1 MTASAETK
9 KSASISGEDVFA
21 EITSLSKKLITEML
35 LRMIESA
42 GDYHSWSLSDQ
53 DGVRLIKLA
62 KHKQRIICSSF
73 LFQLNKYFTEFKSD
87 KESPSREKGARD
99 WQIIG
104 LGANRTAETDVLQEI
119 TTRYKNAFKE
129 FDQSIVKRLQ
139 ACVKRPRASIYQ
151 NPLQV
156 KRLCE
161 SFQYAIDSLNLEAN
175 YKIALYHL
183 FADRFIESLGPLY
196 RSIDQALFDYG
207 MLKDIPAARIHLRN
221 IDGLSES
228 KPPPKMKPDQSACL
242 LMLLQRYKEKSR
254 NQSSQYNNLFTE
266 MKQSFSRYGLDEHDQ
281 QIDQLKLMFK
291 LIFEDEDLP
300 SPVKQQLARLQI
312 YVFITA
318 IQEDGFLRRS
328 SNPARR
334 LLDGVI
340 SSEVE
345 IARGDNP
352 EFSGIQFIR
361 KHIDKLARR
370 GFITVDSYAEM
381 LEGYKAYLKENET
394 TIRRARKLE
403 ATRKVLPLVKSR
415 LSEIAQPLRIQGT
428 SLILFEKV
436 WLPLLVQIALQ
447 QGMDSDPWH
456 KTIAMVT
463 KQVWSLIPKS
473 SRQEQEE
480 LRVVLPNVAHS
491 LHRAMRS
498 LKLAESLQQSLR
510 DYLKLEQQNV
520 VETTAHNIVEAKRKT
535 RSLSAQSF
543 EPMEDTTEFDEMM
556 QTGVFQI
563 PSDMLE
569 AFNSVKPEKPRKI
582 NQVSALSMGEWVNIR
597 QGGQKLLAKVAWKS
611 EDASLFIFVDRDGK
625 RICELDTQQLAE
637 QFESGEVSLMGGD
650 STDAEKS
657 RFSFMKPLH

>member
-1 MTASAETK
+1 MTHPAQNQ
-9 KSASISGEDVFA
+9 KSDSISGEDVFA
-21 EITSLSKKLITEML
+21 EITSLSKKSITEML
-35 LRMIESA
+35 VRMIESA
-42 GDYHSWSLSDQ
+42 EDYHSWSLSDQ
-53 DGVRLIKLA
+53 DGTRMIKLI

-73 LFQLNKYFTEFKSD
+73 SFQLNKHFAEFKSD
-87 KESPSREKGARD
+87 TESVSREKGARD

-104 LGANRTAETDVLQEI
+104 LGVNGTTETDVLQEI
-119 TTRYKNAFKE
+119 TARYSDAFKV
-129 FDQSIVKRLQ
+129 FDQAIVKRLQ
-139 ACVKRPRASIYQ
+139 ACIKRTRASIYE

-161 SFQYAIDSLNLEAN
+161 SFQYAIDALNMEVN

-183 FADRFIESLGPLY
+183 FADRFLEALGPLY
-196 RSIDQALFDYG
+196 KRIDQALIDYG
-207 MLKDIPAARIHLRN
+207 MLTDIPPARIQLRD

-228 KPPPKMKPDQSACL
+228 NPPSTIKPGESVTL
-242 LMLLQRYKEKSR
+242 LMLLQRYKENSR
-254 NQSSQYNNLFTE
+254 NQSNEYKNLFTE
-266 MKQSFSRYGLDEHDQ
+266 LKQTFASSGLDEYDE
-281 QIDQLKLMFK
+281 QIDQLNLMFK

-300 SPVKQQLARLQI
+300 SAVKKQLARLQI

-334 LLDGVI
+334 LLDGII

-345 IARGDNP
+345 IARGDNA

-361 KHIDKLARR
+361 EHIDGLARR
-370 GFITVDSYAEM
+370 EFITVDSYAEM
-381 LEGYKAYLKENET
+381 LKEYQAYLQGNEVA
-394 TIRRARKLE
+394 IRRTRRLE
-403 ATRKVLPLVKSR
+403 ATAKVLPLVKSR

-428 SLILFEKV
+428 SIILFEKV
-436 WLPLLVQIALQ
+436 WLPLMVQIALQ

-456 KTIAMVT
+456 KTVAMVK

-473 SRQEQEE
+473 TLQEQEE
-480 LRVVLPNVAHS
+480 LRLALPNVAHS

-498 LKLAESLQQSLR
+498 LKLAEPLQQSLR
-510 DYLKLEQQNV
+510 DYFKLEQQNV

-543 EPMEDTTEFDEMM
+543 DNMEDTTEFDAMM

-563 PSDMLE
+563 PTDMLE
-569 AFNSVKPEKPRKI
+569 AFNAVKPVKPKKI
-582 NQVSALSMGEWVNIR
+582 GQVSALSVGEWVNIR
-597 QGGQKLLAKVAWKS
+597 QDGQKLLGKVAWKS

-625 RICELDTQQLAE
+625 RICEVDAQKLAE
-637 QFESGEVSLMGGD
+637 QFETGEVSLTDGG
-650 STDAEKS
+650 STDSEKT
-657 RFSFMKPLH
+657 RFSFMKSF

>member
-1 MTASAETK
+1 MTRPVQNQNPD
-9 KSASISGEDVFA
+9 SISGEEVFA

-35 LRMIESA
+35 VRMIESA

-53 DGVRLIKLA
+53 DGARMIKLV

-73 LFQLNKYFTEFKSD
+73 SFQFNKHFAEFKSGN
-87 KESPSREKGARD
+87 ESMAREKGARD
-99 WQIIG
+99 WQILG
-104 LGANRTAETDVLQEI
+104 LGANGTAETDVLQEI
-119 TTRYKNAFKE
+119 TTRYNDAFKE
-129 FDQSIVKRLQ
+129 FDKTILKRLQ
-139 ACVKRPRASIYQ
+139 ACIKRPRASIYE

-161 SFQYAIDSLNLEAN
+161 SFQYAIDSLNLEVS

-196 RSIDQALFDYG
+196 RRVDRALIDHG
-207 MLKDIPAARIHLRN
+207 MLTEIPTASIHLRN
-221 IDGLSES
+221 SDGLSAS
-228 KPPPKMKPDQSACL
+228 TSPSTIKLDQTACQL
-242 LMLLQRYKEKSR
+242 ILLQRYKEKSR
-254 NQSSQYNNLFTE
+254 TQSSQYKNLFPE
-266 MKQSFSRYGLDEHDQ
+266 LKQDFATYGLDEHDEP
-281 QIDQLKLMFK
+281 IDQLNLMFK

-300 SPVKQQLARLQI
+300 LPVKQQLARLQI

-334 LLDGVI
+334 LLDGII

-345 IARGDNP
+345 IAKGSNP

-361 KHIDKLARR
+361 NHIDELTNR

-381 LEGYKAYLKENET
+381 LEAYRKHLQEHEIA
-394 TIRRARKLE
+394 IRKARKLE

-415 LSEIAQPLRIQGT
+415 LSEIAQPLKIQGT
-428 SLILFEKV
+428 PLILFEKV
-436 WLPLLVQIALQ
+436 WLPLMVQIALQ

-456 KTIAMVT
+456 KTIAMVQ

-473 SRQEQEE
+473 TLEEQEE
-480 LRVVLPNVAHS
+480 LQIALPNVAHS

-510 DYLKLEQQNV
+510 DYLKLEQQDV
-520 VETTAHNIVEAKRKT
+520 VEKTARNIIEAKRRT

-543 EPMEDTTEFDEMM
+543 DTMEDNTEFDAMM

-563 PSDMLE
+563 PADMLD
-569 AFNSVKPEKPRKI
+569 AFNSVKPEKPKKI
-582 NQVSALSMGEWVNIR
+582 NQVEVLSIGEWVNIM
-597 QGGQKLLAKVAWKS
+597 QDGQKLMGKVAWKS

-625 RICELDTQQLAE
+625 RICEVEAHKLEE
-637 QFESGEVSLMGGD
+637 QFESGDVSLIDGE
-650 STDAEKS
+650 STDSEKTQ
-657 RFSFMKPLH
+657 FSFMKSF

>member
-1 MTASAETK
+1 MTRPVQNQNPD
-9 KSASISGEDVFA
+9 SISGEEVFA

-35 LRMIESA
+35 VRMIESA

-53 DGVRLIKLA
+53 DGARMIKLV

-73 LFQLNKYFTEFKSD
+73 SFQFNKHFAEFKSGN
-87 KESPSREKGARD
+87 ESMAREKGARD
-99 WQIIG
+99 WQILG
-104 LGANRTAETDVLQEI
+104 LGANGTAETDVLQEI
-119 TTRYKNAFKE
+119 TTRYNDAFKE
-129 FDQSIVKRLQ
+129 FDKTILKRLQ
-139 ACVKRPRASIYQ
+139 ACIKRPRASIYE

-161 SFQYAIDSLNLEAN
+161 SFQYAIDSLNLEVS

-196 RSIDQALFDYG
+196 RRVDRALIDHG
-207 MLKDIPAARIHLRN
+207 MLTEIPTASIHLRN
-221 IDGLSES
+221 SDGLSAS
-228 KPPPKMKPDQSACL
+228 TSPSTIKLDQTACQL
-242 LMLLQRYKEKSR
+242 ILLQRYKEKSR
-254 NQSSQYNNLFTE
+254 TQSSQYKNLFPE
-266 MKQSFSRYGLDEHDQ
+266 LKQDFATYGLDEHDEP
-281 QIDQLKLMFK
+281 IDQLNLMFK

-300 SPVKQQLARLQI
+300 LPVKQQLARLQI

-334 LLDGVI
+334 LLDGII

-345 IARGDNP
+345 IAKGSNP

-361 KHIDKLARR
+361 KHIDELTNR

-381 LEGYKAYLKENET
+381 LEAYRNHLQEHEIA
-394 TIRRARKLE
+394 IRKARKLE

-415 LSEIAQPLRIQGT
+415 LSEIAQPLKIQGT
-428 SLILFEKV
+428 PLILFEKV
-436 WLPLLVQIALQ
+436 WLPLMVQIALQ

-456 KTIAMVT
+456 KTIAMVQ

-473 SRQEQEE
+473 TLEEQEE
-480 LRVVLPNVAHS
+480 LQIALPNVAHS

-510 DYLKLEQQNV
+510 DYLKLEQQDV
-520 VETTAHNIVEAKRKT
+520 VEKTARNIIEAKRRT

-543 EPMEDTTEFDEMM
+543 DTMEDNTEFDAMM

-563 PSDMLE
+563 PADMLD
-569 AFNSVKPEKPRKI
+569 AFNSVKPEKPKKI
-582 NQVSALSMGEWVNIR
+582 NQVEVLSIGEWVNIM
-597 QGGQKLLAKVAWKS
+597 QDGQKLMGKVAWKS

-625 RICELDTQQLAE
+625 RICEVEAHKLEE
-637 QFESGEVSLMGGD
+637 QFESGDVSLIDGE
-650 STDAEKS
+650 STDSEKTQ
-657 RFSFMKPLH
+657 FSFMKSF